1 MNVKLGPILVVDDN
15 ANNRDLLVRRLERAG
30 FKTRQAESGKDALRT
45 IEEADV
51 ELVLLDSMMPGMSG
65 IDMLRLLRL
74 THSSSELPVIM
85 VTAVTDSEKVVEALE
100 VGANDYITKPLDFS
114 VALARINA
122 QLHRKSAEKALRES
136 QQRFALAAQG
146 SNDGLWDW
154 DIESGMVYYSP
165 RWFEML
171 GIVQPEN
178 SIEAWLKRVHAADAE
193 HVRAE
198 LARVVKQA
206 DRDDFA
212 VEHRA
217 LHTDGSYRW
226 MLNRGRVLRGKD
238 GMAVRMAG
246 SQTDLTR
253 NMAFDSL
260 TGLANRAMFNE
271 VLRSAQH
278 RVQVDP
284 LFNFA
289 VLFLDLDRF
298 KVVNDSLG
306 HMVGDALLVEVAN
319 RLRHTLRLTGRAK
332 TASDTIARMGGDEFA
347 ILLEKVPDAFAAMEI
362 AERIQVEFRR
372 PFELDRRHVFS
383 GGSIGIAMSSIDYQ
397 DSGEILRDA
406 DTAMYRAKSLGKAAV
421 VVFDGK
427 MRAEAIHRMEM
438 ETDLRNSVEDN
449 SFSIYY
455 QPKIELNQNR
465 LVGFEAL
472 LRWNHPTKGLLPPS
486 AFMPLAEE
494 TGLIIP
500 IGSWCLREACFK
512 VMEWRNRYPEN
523 SDLHIGVNLSV
534 SQFRQP
540 DLVESVRQVL
550 ADSGLPAQ
558 YLQLEVTET
567 VLVEDI
573 HAAAEVLRQLKVLG
587 VILNIDDFGTG
598 YSSLHY
604 LTNLPFD
611 YLKIDR
617 SFTMNMCKEEGSMEV
632 VRAILMLAQG
642 LGMKVVAEGIE
653 TASQLASLQKE
664 GCGFGQGFYFS
675 KPVSTEKIEAIL
687 KDQSSLFRL
696 PVLAGIG

>member
-1 MNVKLGPILVVDDN
+1 MITSQYLM
-15 ANNRDLLVRRLERAG
+15 LLS
-30 FKTRQAESGKDALRT
+30 K
-45 IEEADV
+45 
-51 ELVLLDSMMPGMSG
+51 
-65 IDMLRLLRL
+65 
-74 THSSSELPVIM
+74 
-85 VTAVTDSEKVVEALE
+85 
-100 VGANDYITKPLDFS
+100 
-114 VALARINA
+114 
-122 QLHRKSAEKALRES
+122 
-136 QQRFALAAQG
+136 QR
-146 SNDGLWDW
+146 
-154 DIESGMVYYSP
+154 
-165 RWFEML
+165 
-171 GIVQPEN
+171 
-178 SIEAWLKRVHAADAE
+178 
-193 HVRAE
+193 
-198 LARVVKQA
+198 
-206 DRDDFA
+206 
-212 VEHRA
+212 
-217 LHTDGSYRW
+217 
-226 MLNRGRVLRGKD
+226 
-238 GMAVRMAG
+238 
-246 SQTDLTR
+246 
-253 NMAFDSL
+253 
-260 TGLANRAMFNE
+260 
-271 VLRSAQH
+271 
-278 RVQVDP
+278 
-284 LFNFA
+284 
-289 VLFLDLDRF
+289 
-298 KVVNDSLG
+298 
-306 HMVGDALLVEVAN
+306 
-319 RLRHTLRLTGRAK
+319 
-332 TASDTIARMGGDEFA
+332 
-347 ILLEKVPDAFAAMEI
+347 
-362 AERIQVEFRR
+362 
-372 PFELDRRHVFS
+372 
-383 GGSIGIAMSSIDYQ
+383 
-397 DSGEILRDA
+397 
-406 DTAMYRAKSLGKAAV
+406 
-421 VVFDGK
+421 
-427 MRAEAIHRMEM
+427 
-438 ETDLRNSVEDN
+438 
-449 SFSIYY
+449 
-455 QPKIELNQNR
+455 
-465 LVGFEAL
+465 

-696 PVLAGIG
+696 PVLVGIG